1 MATDW
6 SAEGDMVT
14 ANDGE
19 DVYELGECF
28 KTRNRLNARTERG
41 DDDEEEGEEQR
52 KSFGLFLKIRD

>member
-1 MATDW
+1 
-6 SAEGDMVT
+6 MVT